1 MLQEIK
7 SFLELIKTDS
17 TANRKKRLLFSAL
30 ILFVL
35 LLVFNLLVLNTFISD
50 DVIVRF
56 QQSKLLFL
64 NNLSPYDEDVQNYLK
79 DQAKQQS
86 LNTSADIFDFE
97 SGLPGLII
105 YLPFSFVTNIV
116 WAVSLFSTF
125 ILFSYIV
132 AIYLLFRALNFEL
145 HRFDSTLLFCLS
157 LLNLHMIKPFL
168 EGITN
173 TLFLLVLVAAII
185 LFLQNKNLLSG
196 VLLGFI
202 SFNIVT
208 FPVVLFI
215 ILIGLLRTKKISVL
229 VWAFISGTLTTLTMM
244 IFDRDWLIG
253 WLRNLY
259 LAPQRVPFLTYPQ
272 ALTIKYEFPASQL
285 FTIIPLILI
294 IWLIFEVWQNPFNSS
309 SSWFWIIG
317 LGSILNYY
325 LILQKS
331 DISAIMMIISQTIII
346 SIWRN
351 RIKKSHY
358 LIVTL
363 FLALN
368 TLLFSALYFLPIP
381 LQKDALFD
389 FYMLGSSIFQIFNG
403 YWLKR
408 WAVIPYEFEN
418 IGWNN

>member
-30 ILFVL
+30 ILIVL
-35 LLVFNLLVLNTFISD
+35 LLGFNLLVLNTFISD

-86 LNTSADIFDFE
+86 LNPSADIFDFE

-105 YLPFSFVTNIV
+105 YLPFSLLTNTV

-125 ILFSYIV
+125 ILFSYIL
-132 AIYLLFRALNFEL
+132 AIYLLFRALHFEL
-145 HRFDSTLLFCLS
+145 QGFDSVLLFSLS

-173 TLFLLVLVAAII
+173 TLFLLVLVAAIY

-208 FPVVLFI
+208 FPILLFI

-229 VWAFISGTLTTLTMM
+229 VMGIHFRH
-244 IFDRDWLIG
+244 FDH
-253 WLRNLY
+253 
-259 LAPQRVPFLTYPQ
+259 A
-272 ALTIKYEFPASQL
+272 
-285 FTIIPLILI
+285 
-294 IWLIFEVWQNPFNSS
+294 
-309 SSWFWIIG
+309 
-317 LGSILNYY
+317 YY
-325 LILQKS
+325 D
-331 DISAIMMIISQTIII
+331 DIRS
-346 SIWRN
+346 
-351 RIKKSHY
+351 
-358 LIVTL
+358 
-363 FLALN
+363 
-368 TLLFSALYFLPIP
+368 
-381 LQKDALFD
+381 
-389 FYMLGSSIFQIFNG
+389 
-403 YWLKR
+403 
-408 WAVIPYEFEN
+408 
-418 IGWNN
+418 